1 MDAILFWRILL
12 VLGSLAYLGAS
23 GLFALKLLA
32 AATGRKR
39 IIDIFIR

>member
-12 VLGSLAYLGAS
+12 ATDRKIYLGAS
-23 GLFALKLLA
+23 GLFTLKLLA

-39 IIDIFIR
+39 IIDLFIR